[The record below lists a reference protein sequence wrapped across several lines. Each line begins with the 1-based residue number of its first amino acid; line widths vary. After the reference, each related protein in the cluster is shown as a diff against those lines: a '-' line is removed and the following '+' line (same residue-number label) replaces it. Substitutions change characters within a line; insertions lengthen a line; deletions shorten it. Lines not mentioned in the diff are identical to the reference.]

1 MKRWILLAVA
11 VGLAAVLMRV
21 FWDGHAALQSGDEA
35 MAKGDAKAAIT
46 HWRRAARWYAPGA
59 PHVTDAYDRMETMAR
74 AADEHGDRKLALET
88 WRAIRSSIL
97 ATRSFYTPFP
107 DRLAAANARIAD
119 LMAKDDSA
127 PGTEEEKRSFHAGLL
142 ARDDSPS
149 VPWALLALVG
159 FVAWVG
165 GGFWFARR
173 GIGEDGKLDRRT
185 AARAGLLIAAGLL
198 TWMLG
203 LYQA

>member
-1 MKRWILLAVA
+1 MKRWIFLAVA

-21 FWDGHAALQSGDEA
+21 FWDGHAALRAGDEA
-35 MAKGDAKAAIT
+35 MAKGDAAAAIT
-46 HWRRAARWYAPGA
+46 QWRRAARWYAPGA
-59 PHVTDAYDRMETMAR
+59 PHVIDAYDRMETLAKT
-74 AADEHGDRKLALET
+74 ADEHGDRKLGLEA
-88 WRAIRSSIL
+88 WRAVRSSIL

-119 LMAKDDSA
+119 LMAKEDTA
-127 PGTEEEKRSFHAGLL
+127 AGTEKEKRSFHAALL
-142 ARDDSPS
+142 ARDDSPQ
-149 VPWALLALVG
+149 VLWAILALVG
-159 FVAWVG
+159 FAAWVG